1 MSKLI
6 PKNVLDD
13 IKTQND
19 IVEVISTYLPQLKRA
34 GTTFKTL
41 CPFHKEKTPS
51 FTVNQQRQIYHC
63 FGCGVGGD
71 VFKFIQEYEGVD
83 FTTSARILAQRVG
96 IRLEFLDETRPGGG
110 PDKDLLLK
118 IHEEV
123 AQIYHRAL
131 KESPAAKK
139 GRDYLK
145 ERDLSDETVKEFLIG
160 YAPDQRDG
168 ILKWGQKKKYT
179 DQVLEAA
186 GLVVRAENPDGS
198 ESFYDRFRGRL
209 MFPIRDELGRVIG
222 FSGRVLESNVKA
234 AKYVN
239 SPETLIFK
247 KGRVLYALDKARH
260 AILEKKTAILCEGQI
275 DVIRCHISGIQSAVA
290 AQGTALTDDHA
301 RLIKRYADEVV
312 IVLDA
317 DKAGQDA
324 SLRSAEVLIGAGL
337 SVSIA
342 ALPQGDDPDS
352 LIRKQGAG
360 ALLKVI
366 GDAQSVLDF
375 QIGVLNSREDTQ
387 SDAGPMRIARA
398 VLETIGRA
406 PTAVQREHMLQ
417 RAAKRLHLTEDA
429 LRQDL
434 NRLLGTVRRTEDRTA
449 AKATPASP
457 VVHPPEEVTLVESL
471 VAHPDLGELVRDYL
485 PLDLVS
491 DPACRRIIEAVC
503 NWSEDTTL
511 DLTSDLIDE
520 DEECKRLAAQIQCTP
535 PRAQG
540 HEITPDIAVKDSILY
555 IRRKALERERAG
567 LEAQRDKVTGADHE
581 RIDAECKQLTLDIK
595 ILRGGWE
602 KALPLLDL

>member
-1 MSKLI
+1 MSKII

-13 IKTQND
+13 IRNQND
-19 IVEVISTYLPQLKRA
+19 IVDVVSTYLPQLKRA

-96 IRLEFLDETRPGGG
+96 IRLEFLDETRAGGG

-168 ILKWGQKKKYT
+168 ILKWARKKKYT
-179 DQVLEAA
+179 DPVLEAT
-186 GLVVRAENPDGS
+186 GLIVRAENEDGS
-198 ESFYDRFRGRL
+198 VNLYDRFRGRL

-260 AILEKKTAILCEGQI
+260 AILEKKTALLCEGQI
-275 DVIRCHISGIQSAVA
+275 DVIRCHVSGLQSAVA

-301 RLIKRYADEVV
+301 RLLKRYADEVV

-352 LIRKQGAG
+352 LIRKQGTD
-360 ALLKVI
+360 ALLKII

-375 QIGVLNSREDTQ
+375 QIGVLSSREDAR
-387 SDAGPMRIARA
+387 SDAGLMRIARA

-417 RAAKRLHLTEDA
+417 RAAKRLNLPAEA

-434 NRLLGTVRRTEDRTA
+434 TRVLGAARRTEDRSP
-449 AKATPASP
+449 AKATTEP
-457 VVHPPEEVTLVESL
+457 VVHPSEEVTLVESL
-471 VAHPDLGELVRDYL
+471 VAHPELGELVRDYL
-485 PLDLVS
+485 PLDLIS
-491 DPACRRIIEAVC
+491 DPSCRTIIETVS
-503 NWSEDTTL
+503 NWAQDTPL
-511 DLTSDLIDE
+511 NLTGELVDE

-540 HEITPDIAVKDSILY
+540 HEITPDIAVKDAILY
-555 IRRKALERERAG
+555 IRRKALERERAV
-567 LEAQRDKVTGADHE
+567 LEAQREKATGADHE
-581 RIDAECKQLTLDIK
+581 RLDAQCKQLTLDIK
-595 ILRGGWE
+595 MMRGEWD

>member
-1 MSKLI
+1 MSKII

-13 IKTQND
+13 IKNHND
-19 IVEVISTYLPQLKRA
+19 IVEVISSYLPQLKRA
-34 GTTFKTL
+34 GSTFKTL

-96 IRLEFLDETRPGGG
+96 IRLEFLDEHRTGGG

-139 GRDYLK
+139 ARDYLK
-145 ERDLSDETVKEFLIG
+145 ERDLTDETAKEFLIG

-168 ILKWGQKKKYT
+168 ILKWGRKKKYT
-179 DQVLEAA
+179 DQIFEAT
-186 GLVVRAENPDGS
+186 GLVVRAENDDGS
-198 ESFYDRFRGRL
+198 ERLYDRFRGRL

-247 KGRVLYALDKARH
+247 KGRILYALDRARH

-275 DVIRCHISGIQSAVA
+275 DVIRCHISGIASAVA

-342 ALPQGDDPDS
+342 ALPPGDDPDS
-352 LIRKQGAG
+352 LIRKQGAD
-360 ALLKVI
+360 AMLKVI

-375 QIGVLNSREDTQ
+375 QIGVLSQREDTH
-387 SDAGPMRIARA
+387 SDAGLMRVARA

-417 RAAKRLHLTEDA
+417 RAARRLNLSEEA

-434 NRLLGTVRRTEDRTA
+434 NRVLGAARRMEERTA
-449 AKATPASP
+449 ARAEGPAP
-457 VVHPPEEVTLVESL
+457 VAHPPEEIMLLESL
-471 VAHPDLGELVRDYL
+471 ITHPESAELVRDYL
-485 PLDLVS
+485 PLDMVS
-491 DPACRRIIEAVC
+491 DAACRSILEAMT
-503 NWSEDTTL
+503 NWTGDTPL
-511 DLTSDLIDE
+511 DLMSELIDE
-520 DEECKRLAAQIQCTP
+520 DEECKRLAAQVQSMP
-535 PRAQG
+535 PKTQG
-540 HEITPDIAVKDSILY
+540 NEITPDMAVKDLILS
-555 IRRKALERERAG
+555 IRRKAMERERAA
-567 LEAQRDKVTGADHE
+567 LEAQRDKATGADHE
-581 RIDAECKQLTLDIK
+581 RLDAQCKQLTLDIK
-595 ILRGGWE
+595 MLRSGWDH
-602 KALPLLDL
+602 ALPLLDL